1 VCGGR
6 AGLRYVFVL
15 GICWMMIPLVG
26 SQIFFGVLRATG
38 ASLGLFPCEDETF
51 AKATDIVHERCVRR
65 PPPPPNT
72 HRPASSLACR
82 RNHFAMTDD
91 TLITASPLTAC
102 VVCGARCDRPVIG

>member
-1 VCGGR
+1 MRR
-6 AGLRYVFVL
+6 ARLRYVFVL

-65 PPPPPNT
+65 PPPPRT
-72 HRPASSLACR
+72 HTAPPPLLPA
-82 RNHFAMTDD
+82 
-91 TLITASPLTAC
+91 
-102 VVCGARCDRPVIG
+102 GATILR